1 MLRRLLNLSILNK
14 MEFTKFKKVLEQA
27 QSKSLPGEE
36 AQKLLAP
43 LGRSSMADLNLD
55 LSKVRQAG
63 VLALFENVDDEAQ
76 LILTSRTEYP
86 GTHSGQVSFP
96 GGSLEKEDPDF
107 QFTAQR
113 ETLEEIGVSPDE
125 YSVWGEL
132 SPLYIPPSNFMVH
145 PYLAWADGP
154 LKMIPEEKEVAAIH
168 RIALDRFL
176 AEDAISVRP
185 IKMTNGFKI
194 KSPAF
199 IMDGLVIWGA
209 TAMMISEIRQL
220 VLREKVSL

>member
-1 MLRRLLNLSILNK
+1 
-14 MEFTKFKKVLEQA
+14 MELA

-43 LGRSSMADLNLD
+43 MGRSSLADLNID
-55 LSKVRQAG
+55 PAKVRQAG

-96 GGSLEKEDPDF
+96 GGSIEKEDPSF
-107 QFTAQR
+107 QAAAQR
-113 ETLEEIGVSPDE
+113 ETLEEIGVGPLD
-125 YSVWGEL
+125 YTIWGEL

-145 PYLAWADGP
+145 PYLAWAEGP
-154 LKMIPEEKEVAAIH
+154 LSLIPEEKEVAAIH
-168 RIALDRFL
+168 HIALERFL
-176 AEDAISVRP
+176 ADDAIRMHTIQMS
-185 IKMTNGFKI
+185 NGFKI

-199 IMDGLVIWGA
+199 LMDGLVIWGA
-209 TAMMISEIRQL
+209 TAMMIAEIRHL
-220 VLREKVSL
+220 FLREKASL